1 MLGYLILLCWSEAL
15 LNNVHVLMTSVAE
28 NSLIQKYSHFCP
40 FVTDFL
46 PKTDLVVHLRY
57 FIVFIFQ
64 LEADKNERETK
75 MMVCRESVEK
85 IESKLRPVIVSQ
97 KCCTSAGLINYT
109 YLHHCQG
116 AISLQVNK
124 SKQSY
129 QRTKAPNQTNVK
141 VITYWRKKHLYLTM
155 HKLLPWK

>member
-28 NSLIQKYSHFCP
+28 NSLNQKYSHFCP
-40 FVTDFL
+40 FVTL
-46 PKTDLVVHLRY
+46 PSQNWFDGP
-57 FIVFIFQ
+57 FEIFHCVYILAGSWQ
-64 LEADKNERETK
+64 KWTWNKDDGVSR
-75 MMVCRESVEK
+75 VCGEDWVQAPPCHCKSE
-85 IESKLRPVIVSQ
+85 
-97 KCCTSAGLINYT
+97 CCTSAGLINYM